1 MEKVR
6 ENEFCAKIVCEEA
19 LHVDHAVSDGLSD
32 VFGES
37 ITWTCDEGCAQKL
50 VKVSFL

>member
-1 MEKVR
+1 MEKKL
-6 ENEFCAKIVCEEA
+6 CAKIVCEEA
-19 LHVDHAVSDGLSD
+19 LHVDHAVGDGSSA